1 MNNTVVVKYNN
12 ATKAYYDAAIAYS
25 KASVEYYAYAGAVE
39 ENAKEDYDA
48 AVDVIE
54 DKKDDEGNVTEEGL
68 KTKISKSES
77 DTTGTTL
84 TNLEAYAKFEDY
96 LVATLGY
103 NYEAELMAE
112 ARDMLDEQIRVYAVA
127 KKLQE
132 TVVVNGYKN
141 DDLGVDVKGYKA
153 AIEDSKELLKEK
165 YTHELTHDDPDMKSG
180 KIERKFK
187 KYWKELLKSTDF
199 VFVNNK
205 AYNNFK
211 NEIGTSNYNYYK
223 EQYGDNNLRMYLQF
237 ENLLEYLLY
246 KDYQVNEYAIHEGE
260 YTVLEVKDGDNKYTG
275 KLGYLFITYDFKTAD
290 AE

>member
-1 MNNTVVVKYNN
+1 M
-12 ATKAYYDAAIAYS
+12 
-25 KASVEYYAYAGAVE
+25 
-39 ENAKEDYDA
+39 
-48 AVDVIE
+48 
-54 DKKDDEGNVTEEGL
+54 
-68 KTKISKSES
+68 ISKSES

-112 ARDMLDEQIRVYAVA
+112 ARDMLDEQIRIYAVA

-153 AIEDSKELLKEK
+153 AIENMKGTLEARYKHS
-165 YTHELTHDDPDMKSG
+165 LTHDDPDMKTG
-180 KIERKFK
+180 KINRKFN

-205 AYNNFK
+205 AYNQFK
-211 NEIGTSNYNYYK
+211 RDIGTSNYNYYK

-237 ENLLEYLLY
+237 ENLLTYLLFA
-246 KDYQVNEYAIHEGE
+246 DYQVNDYALHKGE
-260 YTVLEVKDGDNKYTG
+260 YTVKEENGALK
-275 KLGYLFITYDFKTAD
+275 YLFITYTTVPAD